1 MTTEDISTKYS
12 SKLTEETYDELE
24 NDIETIEHVPLNKF
38 DIISHEKTYDKYM
51 SSLNSR
57 VSLPYITKYEKAKLL
72 GIRAQ
77 QIASGSVPLIDIEDK
92 INVREI
98 VKEELRQK
106 KMPLI
111 VRRFLPDGRWE
122 DWKLTDFKNIN

>member
-1 MTTEDISTKYS
+1 MYHPRHKIRKQT
-12 SKLTEETYDELE
+12 
-24 NDIETIEHVPLNKF
+24 F
-38 DIISHEKTYDKYM
+38 
-51 SSLNSR
+51 
-57 VSLPYITKYEKAKLL
+57 